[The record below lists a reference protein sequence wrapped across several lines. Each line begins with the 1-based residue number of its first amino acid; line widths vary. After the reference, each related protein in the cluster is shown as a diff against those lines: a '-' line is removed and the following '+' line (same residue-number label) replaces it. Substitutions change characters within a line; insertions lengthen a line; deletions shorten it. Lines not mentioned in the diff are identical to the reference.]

1 MSKLKCKIFFRVYKL
16 YKQDTHVKLMM
27 MALHH
32 YAIIYTIILIADW
45 YPIFIALYIFYN
57 MYIYKKTH
65 HKCCLKTNVA

>member
-1 MSKLKCKIFFRVYKL
+1 
-16 YKQDTHVKLMM
+16 M

-57 MYIYKKTH
+57 MYIYKKKHTIY
-65 HKCCLKTNVA
+65 VA